1 MGLAS
6 IYENTK
12 INYSANKNKISSAVD
27 EIVYYTMNKSL
38 GLVTFQEVLLLS
50 TGQVPLQMLLGLNL
64 EKSFGAGG
72 ERGSGSCTN
81 LFLSFGTGGLGWNER
96 PHSLL
101 PSLLG
106 SRAKWVLILSF
117 SVNLMLAVFL
127 MSF

>member
-64 EKSFGAGG
+64 EKSFGGGG
-72 ERGSGSCTN
+72 EG
-81 LFLSFGTGGLGWNER
+81 ER
-96 PHSLL
+96 
-101 PSLLG
+101 
-106 SRAKWVLILSF
+106 
-117 SVNLMLAVFL
+117 
-127 MSF
+127 